1 MRLVKNLLLCCLLLI
16 GEMAQAVGFLE
27 KLDQTTE
34 LNKLTPIQLAEG
46 RYQLT
51 QMLTQCEFDESCLLK
66 MIDDLKVLENKT
78 HNPMYQV
85 YATYLQSMKSEL
97 TNQIKR
103 CDIPDKKVVRKAVA
117 ECLQE
122 MNIKEGH
129 LKVDRKMIDQLED
142 ERDVCIK
149 NKMETIANAGNLFA
163 QATLVNFYEQ
173 SRDQKKMDYWYNQM
187 QKKMN
192 TPEYSQYLAC
202 PDIP

>member
-1 MRLVKNLLLCCLLLI
+1 RLAKTLLLCCLFLI
-16 GEMAQAVGFLE
+16 GQTAQAVGFLE

-34 LNKLTPIQLAEG
+34 LNRLTPTQLAEG

-66 MIDDLKVLENKT
+66 MIDELKILESQT

-85 YATYLQSMKSEL
+85 YGSYLQSMKSEL

-103 CDIPDKKVVRKAVA
+103 CDIPDKKVVRKALA
-117 ECLQE
+117 ECLRE
-122 MNIKEGH
+122 MNLQEGH
-129 LKVDRKMIDQLED
+129 EKVTRKIDQLED
-142 ERDVCIK
+142 ERDLCIK
-149 NKMETIANAGNLFA
+149 NKMEEIAKVGNLFA
-163 QATLVNFYEQ
+163 QAVLVNFYEQ
-173 SRDQKKMDYWYNQM
+173 NRDQKKMDEWYNQM
-187 QKKMN
+187 QKRMN